1 MVIMMD
7 NKFIEIQEKFKRGV
21 YQELGLLTDEERKK
35 DSFKIELFQ
44 EKELLEE
51 CQKYIDQ
58 DSIEE
63 FLMFLEKDKCL
74 GKALD
79 YFHHHFLNGNMIF
92 TYALSEC
99 SRRWTINYLKE
110 NGESFI
116 VPSRSE
122 DVFLSFLSFLSEKD
136 IKDRYHVQI
145 PKIEYYLFVLET
157 LGKIE
162 RKNHQILLTDDA
174 YLEGMKLFNQQSLHG
189 K

>member
-1 MVIMMD
+1 MMD
-7 NKFIEIQEKFKRGV
+7 NKFIEIQEKFKRGI
-21 YQELGLLTDEERKK
+21 YQELGLLTDEEKNQ
-35 DSFKIELFQ
+35 DFFKIELFQ

-51 CQKYIDQ
+51 CQKYIDS
-58 DSIEE
+58 DSVEE
-63 FLMFLEKDKCL
+63 FLMFLGKNKGL
-74 GKALD
+74 GKVLD

-99 SRRWTINYLKE
+99 SRRWTIHYLKE

-136 IKDRYHVQI
+136 IQDRYHVQI